1 MSEGWEGHLIGPSI
15 LVRRA
20 TCVEQDLSPS
30 QHDSV
35 SGVYF
40 DKIGMVRK
48 TSVYVLLT
56 SLCVWTEVSGLAAAI
71 DDMQTILVT
80 PEAVVV
86 VAWRRGEICE

>member
-1 MSEGWEGHLIGPSI
+1 M
-15 LVRRA
+15 
-20 TCVEQDLSPS
+20 
-30 QHDSV
+30 

-40 DKIGMVRK
+40 DKIGMVKK
-48 TSVYVLLT
+48 TSVFVLLT
-56 SLCVWTEVSGLAAAI
+56 SLCVWTEVGGLAAAI

>member
-1 MSEGWEGHLIGPSI
+1 
-15 LVRRA
+15 
-20 TCVEQDLSPS
+20 
-30 QHDSV
+30 V

-40 DKIGMVRK
+40 DKIGMVKK
-48 TSVYVLLT
+48 TSVYVLT
-56 SLCVWTEVSGLAAAI
+56 SLRVWTEVSGLAVVI